1 MIMKS
6 KNCEK
11 GNIHLVGIPLQKRGA
26 ILGHSIKALDKA
38 RKLLK
43 YEKRV
48 DIVVIEA
55 QDFFV
60 IPKLGIG
67 GSAIGKS
74 CIEVKIDFSRKDLRK
89 IVEVELPSTIYHEL
103 AHLVREDS
111 IGYGKTLLDSF
122 VSEGISCFVEKSILP
137 NRKIPYI
144 QKIKDEKKLW
154 NKAQKILDK
163 TKYNH
168 SEWFFGSGKLPNWT
182 GYRLG
187 YLIVESYAN
196 KTKISLDKLTRTSS
210 KNILKGSKFYE

>member
-1 MIMKS
+1 MRS

-11 GNIHLVGIPLQKRGA
+11 GNIHLIGMPPKERGA
-26 ILGHSIKALDKA
+26 VLVRSIKALDKA
-38 RKLLK
+38 RELLK
-43 YEKRV
+43 YEKQV
-48 DIVVIEA
+48 DVVVIEA
-55 QDFFV
+55 QNFFV

-89 IVEVELPSTIYHEL
+89 IIEVELPSTIYHEL

-111 IGYGKTLLDSF
+111 VGYGNTLLDSF
-122 VSEGISCFVEKSILP
+122 ASEGISCFVEKSILP

-144 QKIKDEKKLW
+144 QKIKNEHNLWDKAKKL
-154 NKAQKILDK
+154 LGK
-163 TKYNH
+163 TKYNY

-187 YLIVESYAN
+187 YLIVEGFAKGN
-196 KTKISLDKLTRTSS
+196 DISLAELSRLDS
-210 KNILKGSKFYE
+210 KAILKGSKLL

>member
-6 KNCEK
+6 KICK
-11 GNIHLVGIPLQKRGA
+11 QGNIHLIGIASNKSEE
-26 ILGHSIKALDKA
+26 ILSRAVESLDKA
-38 RKLLK
+38 RNILR

-48 DIVVIEA
+48 DVMIIEA

-60 IPKLGIG
+60 IPKLGVG

-74 CIEVKIDFSRKDLRK
+74 CIEVKINFSRKDLQK
-89 IVEVELPSTIYHEL
+89 IIDIELPSTIYHEL

-137 NRKIPYI
+137 NSKIPYI
-144 QKIKDEKKLW
+144 QKIKNEIKLLS
-154 NKAQKILDK
+154 KAQKTLDK
-163 TKYNH
+163 TKYNY

-196 KTKISLDKLTRTSS
+196 KKKVSLDKLTRTSS

>member
-1 MIMKS
+1 MKS

-11 GNIHLVGIPLQKRGA
+11 GNIHLIGIPSNKRGVV
-26 ILGHSIKALDKA
+26 LRRTVESLDKA
-38 RKLLK
+38 LGVLK
-43 YEKRV
+43 YDKQV
-48 DIVVIEA
+48 NVVVIEA

-74 CIEVKIDFSRKDLRK
+74 CIEVKIDFSRKDLQK
-89 IVEVELPSTIYHEL
+89 IIDIELPSTIYHEL
-103 AHLVREDS
+103 AHLVRENS
-111 IGYGKTLLDSF
+111 IGYGKTLLDSL

-144 QKIKDEKKLW
+144 QKIKDEQKLW
-154 NKAQKILDK
+154 DKAQKTLNKI
-163 TKYNH
+163 KYNY

-187 YLIVESYAN
+187 FLIVENFARKN
-196 KTKISLDKLTRTSS
+196 KISLDKLVRANS
-210 KNILKGSKFYE
+210 KEILKGSKIYER

>member
-1 MIMKS
+1 MIGIASNKS
-6 KNCEK
+6 EE
-11 GNIHLVGIPLQKRGA
+11 
-26 ILGHSIKALDKA
+26 ILSRAVESLDKA
-38 RKLLK
+38 RNILR

-48 DIVVIEA
+48 DVMLIEA

-74 CIEVKIDFSRKDLRK
+74 CIEVKIDFSRKNLRK
-89 IVEVELPSTIYHEL
+89 IIEVELPSTIYHEL

-111 IGYGKTLLDSF
+111 VGYGNTLLDSF

-144 QKIKDEKKLW
+144 QKIKNEQKLWEKAKKL
-154 NKAQKILDK
+154 LGK
-163 TKYNH
+163 TKYNY
-168 SEWFFGSGKLPNWT
+168 SEWFFGAGKLPNWT

-187 YLIVESYAN
+187 FLLVERFIGKS
-196 KTKISLDKLTRTSS
+196 KISLEKLVRLNS
-210 KNILKGSKFYE
+210 KEILEGSKLYE